1 MAKLDNPQA
10 GAQKWADK
18 MAGSTQAY
26 KDGVQGVQTA
36 PGQKA
41 ARASGKWLAKT
52 QAAQPKFEKNVG
64 AVSLQEW
71 QTSAIEKGSLRL
83 ASGATAALPKMERF
97 NAAFYQYLKAGQ
109 ATIEAMPT
117 DTIEQSLQKANAQA
131 MYNHRF
137 PGYR

>member
-1 MAKLDNPQA
+1 MAKLDNPQG

-18 MAGSTQAY
+18 MATSTQAY
-26 KDGVQGVQTA
+26 KDGVMGVTQA

-52 QAAQPKFEKNVG
+52 QASQPKFEKNVG
-64 AVSLQEW
+64 AVTLGDW
-71 QTSAIEKGSLRL
+71 QTVTADKGALRL
-83 ASGATAALPKMERF
+83 ADGARTALPKMERF
-97 NAAFYQYLKAGQ
+97 NTAFYQYLKAGQ
-109 ATIEAMPT
+109 ATIDAMPT
-117 DTIEQSLQKANAQA
+117 DTIEQALQKANAQA